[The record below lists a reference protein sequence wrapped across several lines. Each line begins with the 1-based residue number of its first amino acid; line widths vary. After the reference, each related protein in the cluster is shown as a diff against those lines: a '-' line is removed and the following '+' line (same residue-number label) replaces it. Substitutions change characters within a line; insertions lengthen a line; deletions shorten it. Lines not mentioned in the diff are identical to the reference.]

1 MANLDTRQKRES
13 GFGVNLPFS
22 RALPTPDGSDADTV
36 RQRAALVM
44 NYLLELLADLSTRQL
59 RECGFGI
66 CLPFT
71 RPGFT
76 PDGSDADTEAQRTFI
91 AMNYCGIATV
101 AAVGAVMNQLQ
112 FSNVGADL
120 YNGTLQ

>member
-1 MANLDTRQKRES
+1 MAGLDTRQKRES
-13 GFGVNLPFS
+13 GFGVYLPFS
-22 RALPTPDGSDADTV
+22 RVLPTPDGSDADTIN
-36 RQRAALVM
+36 QRAALVM
-44 NYLLELLADLSTRQL
+44 NYLGRLLDLSTRQL

-76 PDGSDADTEAQRTFI
+76 PDGSDADTEGQRTHI

-101 AAVGAVMNQLQ
+101 AAVGAIMNQLQ
-112 FSNVGADL
+112 SGNVGADL